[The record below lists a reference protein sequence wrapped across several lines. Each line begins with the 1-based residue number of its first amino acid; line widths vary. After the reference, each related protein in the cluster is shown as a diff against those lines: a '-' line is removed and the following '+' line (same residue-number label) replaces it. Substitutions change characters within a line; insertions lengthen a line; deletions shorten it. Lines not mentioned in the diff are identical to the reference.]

1 MQILWTESTE
11 TLGPCWETVRR
22 TAHAGLPQFRRLPC
36 DLCCELLP
44 LCLFPVL
51 AAGQEN
57 LSPPC
62 SPDLT
67 LERSFRDLKENK
79 EPSPKVKRRR
89 SVKISSATLE
99 PTQWQSDA
107 LQIITCTNDY
117 RSMNDFLMK
126 KVRGR
131 ETVMRNG
138 GDAQAAMLRVPCC
151 RCLADQRL
159 GHGGQQEGHHGGRG
173 L

>member
-1 MQILWTESTE
+1 MQRLWTESTE
-11 TLGPCWETVRR
+11 TPGPCWETVGR
-22 TAHAGLPQFRRLPC
+22 TAQAQLPHFRHLQC
-36 DLCCELLP
+36 DLCCKTP
-44 LCLFPVL
+44 LCFFPVL

-89 SVKISSATLE
+89 SVKISSVTLE

-126 KVRGR
+126 KVGG
-131 ETVMRNG
+131 EDNG
-138 GDAQAAMLRVPCC
+138 DEKRRRDAQAAMLRAPCC